1 MNNRR
6 FDIAHGSIMEGLKS
20 VIRGKKIS
28 GIFGKPEK
36 CQAVEAK

>member
-1 MNNRR
+1 MNNQR
-6 FDIAHGSIMEGLKS
+6 FDIDHESIMQGLKS
-20 VIRGKKIS
+20 AIGGKQIS